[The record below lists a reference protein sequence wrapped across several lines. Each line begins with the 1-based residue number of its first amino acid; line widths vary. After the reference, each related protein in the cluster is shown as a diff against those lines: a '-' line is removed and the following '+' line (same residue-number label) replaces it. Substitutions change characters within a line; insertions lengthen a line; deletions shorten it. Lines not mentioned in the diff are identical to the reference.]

1 MDFDKIIE
9 KIYGFYPPDPGLY
22 KDDGFYKS
30 SHSDKVHAAWESQD
44 EENIWLPFVD
54 KLNQQTG
61 LDLITIY
68 RGTEFCFK
76 AYGNFTEFSADKNID
91 TTIVVSVST
100 MVPFHSIYISQRQD
114 NKNPIRTFFDSNGNS
129 ADFFEPCFTDECKQ
143 VKEVIKQMSE
153 RQGITETLQT
163 CSLKPDAL
171 KIIKNISDI
180 TAQNFKTS
188 LLPLDLINKRVDKIA
203 VEDSF
208 VGDVNI
214 YTAAF
219 TPHII

>member
-1 MDFDKIIE
+1 MDLDKILE
-9 KIYGFYPPDPGLY
+9 KIYDFYPPDPALY
-22 KDDGFYKS
+22 KDGGFYKS
-30 SHSDKVHAAWESQD
+30 IHGNKVHAAWESQD
-44 EENIWLPFVD
+44 EVKSWLPFID

-76 AYGNFTEFSADKNID
+76 AYGDFNKFSADKNID

-100 MVPFHSIYISQRQD
+100 LVPFHCIYVTPVYIE
-114 NKNPIRTFFDSNGNS
+114 NPIRTFFDDKRNS
-129 ADFFEPCFTDECKQ
+129 IDFFEPCYSDECKQ
-143 VKEVIKQMSE
+143 IGSYYKEK
-153 RQGITETLQT
+153 TEQKCVL
-163 CSLKPDAL
+163 LDEARE
-171 KIIKNISDI
+171 IIKNISDI
-180 TAQNFKTS
+180 VAQNFQTTI
-188 LLPLDLINKRVDKIA
+188 LPLDLINKRIDKIA
-203 VEDSF
+203 IDNSY